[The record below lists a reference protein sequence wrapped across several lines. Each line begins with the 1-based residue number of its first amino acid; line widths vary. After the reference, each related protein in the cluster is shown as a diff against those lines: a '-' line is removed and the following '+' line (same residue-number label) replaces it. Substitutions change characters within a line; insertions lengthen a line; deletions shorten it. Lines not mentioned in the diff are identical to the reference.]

1 MDGARV
7 PKCFFT
13 QKLILY
19 HCGFTDDKFASLFGD
34 SKACEYTPSGLS
46 EIWNRNKEADSVAF
60 RVGDLGGNGHSW
72 TIIRD
77 EACLW
82 FIVESAHDLEGNPVL
97 ALHCTQLDD
106 PLGYMIDQIPTWIDF
121 GTELFIDSYSKRT

>member
-1 MDGARV
+1 M
-7 PKCFFT
+7 
-13 QKLILY
+13 
-19 HCGFTDDKFASLFGD
+19 
-34 SKACEYTPSGLS
+34 
-46 EIWNRNKEADSVAF
+46 NNEADSIAF
-60 RVGDLGGNGHSW
+60 KVGDLGGNGHSW

-77 EACLW
+77 EANGW
-82 FIVESAHDLEGNPVL
+82 FIVESAHDLKGSPVL